1 MAYIRPDGEKPV
13 INEIIDNSFIEM
25 PVKRL
30 KTYKSS
36 QEDAPVIEKAEKP
49 ETGEK
54 PGKKPPLDK
63 NLKEGIRLFRMKR
76 WEGSLHELLLV
87 KAANFEAEEKAELAY
102 YLGLCY
108 TKLERYEE
116 AVLHLEQVIASGHDV
131 MRTYQCRLTLAYIY
145 VITNRVKMADFEL
158 SRLQKG
164 GFESAPLYNTLAYSA
179 YLQKRYRNAIELYE
193 KALDLDENNATALNS
208 MGFIL
213 ADTGID
219 KTRGLRLCR
228 KAVERNPKNAA
239 YLDSLGWAH
248 FKCGNLTEARNWLN
262 RAVDIAPKEKE
273 IKEHYR
279 IVAGGKAW

>member
-13 INEIIDNSFIEM
+13 LNEKIDDRFIEM
-25 PVKRL
+25 PIRRMTTVK
-30 KTYKSS
+30 TS
-36 QEDAPVIEKAEKP
+36 EDKVRVIEKAE
-49 ETGEK
+49 ETGKTEK
-54 PGKKPPLDK
+54 PAKKSPLDR

-76 WEGSLHELLLV
+76 WENSLQELLLV
-87 KAANFEAEEKAELAY
+87 KAAEFDNEEKTELAY

-108 TKLERYEE
+108 TKLDRYEE

-131 MRTYQCRLTLAYIY
+131 LRTYQCRLTLAYIY
-145 VITNRVKMADFEL
+145 VITNRVKMADFEV

-179 YLQKRYRNAIELYE
+179 YVQKRYRKDIELYE
-193 KALDLDENNATALNS
+193 KALSLDGNNATALNS

-219 KTRGLRLCR
+219 KIKGLRLCR
-228 KAVERNPKNAA
+228 RAVERSPKNPA